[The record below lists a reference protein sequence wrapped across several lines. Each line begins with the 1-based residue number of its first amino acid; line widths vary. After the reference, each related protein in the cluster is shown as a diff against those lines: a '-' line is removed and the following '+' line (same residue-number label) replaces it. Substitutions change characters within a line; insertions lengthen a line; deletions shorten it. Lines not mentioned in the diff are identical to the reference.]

1 MLGDELL
8 TISDAGIAV
17 CYDAASGK
25 QHWQHRVTGKI
36 WTSPVSADGRI
47 YCLDE
52 QATTFVLAPGTKFEL
67 LATNKLDGQ
76 AKASPAIVDGAVF
89 LRTDKFL
96 YRIEN
101 R

>member
-1 MLGDELL
+1 VL

-25 QHWQHRVTGKI
+25 PHWQQRLNGKF
-36 WTSPVSADGRI
+36 WASPVVAAGRI

-52 QATTFVLAPGTKFEL
+52 SATTTVLAAGPKFEL

-76 AKASPAIVDGAVF
+76 AKASPAIVDGAIY
-89 LRTDKFL
+89 LRTDSHL
-96 YRIEN
+96 YRIEEK
-101 R
+101 